1 MISCND
7 LRPGM
12 GFKYDGNIF
21 TVLDTCHNKTAM
33 RQMVIKIKAKN
44 LRTGSITDI
53 SMTGGDKVETIH
65 LEKREMQYLY
75 DDGMGLVF
83 MDTENYE
90 QVSINKDRLK
100 WEMNFL
106 KENGTAEITYYEGEI
121 LGIALPSKV
130 TLRIVETE
138 PAVRGDTAKTATKDA
153 TLETGFV
160 IRVPL
165 FVGQDEEV
173 IVRTDTGEYD
183 SRA

>member
-7 LRPGM
+7 LKPGM
-12 GFKYDGNIF
+12 GFRYEGNIY
-21 TVLDTCHNKTAM
+21 TVLDSWHNKTAM
-33 RQMVIKIKAKN
+33 RQMVIKLKIKN
-44 LRTGSITDI
+44 LRTGAI
-53 SMTGGDKVETIH
+53 SDLSLTGGDKVETIH
-65 LEKREMQYLY
+65 IDKRDMQYLY
-75 DDGMGLVF
+75 DDGTGLVF

-90 QVSINKDRLK
+90 QVSIDKEKLT

-106 KENGTAEITYYEGEI
+106 KEQSIVEIAYFEGEI
-121 LGIALPSKV
+121 LGVTLPAKV

-153 TLETGFV
+153 KLETGYV
-160 IRVPL
+160 IKVPL